1 MSATPSHPASR
12 PSTLTEDSRTLIQ
25 MLTEEWCGVYGP
37 RLSGDSLSILR
48 SGINLI
54 WTLVDNNISPGAVRD
69 ATLDHLGEGDGNVDL
84 IELASKL
91 TKRMVADVCAELRA
105 DLPSS

>member
-1 MSATPSHPASR
+1 MIQS
-12 PSTLTEDSRTLIQ
+12 LTED
-25 MLTEEWCGVYGP
+25 WCGVLGQ

-54 WTLVDNNISPGAVRD
+54 LSLVDTNVRTGMIRD
-69 ATLDHLGEGDGNVDL
+69 MTLDSLGMGDGNVDL

-91 TKRMVADVCAELRA
+91 TKRMVQDVCAELRA
-105 DLPSS
+105 NLPDG